1 MAGKLTVK
9 SKMVLDY
16 VREND
21 KGDGVLMADIAEGVG
36 LTVKQIGPIVW
47 TSLREKKDGSR
58 PALVTYEKR
67 NIEGQ
72 DKPVGYVHITDDGK
86 AYKDPVEEIAE

>member
-1 MAGKLTVK
+1 MARKLTVK
-9 SKMVLDY
+9 SKAVLDF

-21 KGDGVLMADIAEGVG
+21 TGDGVLMTDIAEGVG

-47 TSLREKKDGSR
+47 TSLKEKKDGSR

-67 NIEGQ
+67 VVEGQ
-72 DKPVGYVHITDDGK
+72 DKTVGYVHITEDGK
-86 AYKDPVEEIAE
+86 VYEDPVEDIAE

>member
-1 MAGKLTVK
+1 MAKKLTVK
-9 SKMVLDY
+9 TKAVLDF

-21 KGDGVLMADIAEGVG
+21 EGDGISMQDLAEGVG
-36 LTVKQIGPIVW
+36 MTVKQIGPIVW

-67 NIEGQ
+67 SIEGQ
-72 DKPVGYVHITDDGK
+72 DKTVGYVHITEEGK
-86 AYKDPVEEIAE
+86 IYEDPVEEVAE

>member
-1 MAGKLTVK
+1 MAKKLTVK
-9 SKMVLDY
+9 TKAVLDF

-21 KGDGVLMADIAEGVG
+21 EGDGISMQDLAEGVG
-36 LTVKQIGPIVW
+36 MTVKQIGPIVW

-67 NIEGQ
+67 SIEGQ
-72 DKPVGYVHITDDGK
+72 DKTVGYVHITEEGK
-86 AYKDPVEEIAE
+86 NYEDPVEEVAE